1 MSDIRQTHQLYSEAS
16 TFSHPELSEA
26 ARVLS
31 NRSWAKT
38 TDRSARTA
46 PARAARQKKFYDA
59 VDPDRVLEPLERERR
74 AEAARTEYYR
84 NIGAKGAATRWANR
98 GAAA

>member
-1 MSDIRQTHQLYSEAS
+1 MLESNQAS
-16 TFSHPELSEA
+16 SGYPNDATPTSLVEY
-26 ARVLS
+26 
-31 NRSWAKT
+31 SWAKT
-38 TDRSARTA
+38 KDRTARTA
-46 PARAARQKKFYDA
+46 PGRAAFKQKFYDA